1 MARLCAQPAQQAICH
16 LLRVVLKLAA
26 LRSLPVARRAACG
39 ELPPQR
45 DRPARSLVNPR
56 TTCDRTKSAT
66 TSSSSMFSV
75 EDGALNNEN
84 SIRVTDDELE
94 ELRATCHRCHRAE
107 RIVVTRR
114 CSSVLPIVPA
124 RSSRS
129 AWGHW
134 ALNSG

>member
-16 LLRVVLKLAA
+16 LLRVVLKLAV
-26 LRSLPVARRAACG
+26 LRSRPVAGWAACG

-75 EDGALNNEN
+75 EDGVLNNEN
-84 SIRVTDDELE
+84 GIR
-94 ELRATCHRCHRAE
+94 ANH
-107 RIVVTRR
+107 
-114 CSSVLPIVPA
+114 SSVAGTFRSLRTSPVSFAAA
-124 RSSRS
+124 RWGVRNSQHSCSTAAFFVSSRLTSS
-129 AWGHW
+129 A
-134 ALNSG
+134 SK

>member
-16 LLRVVLKLAA
+16 LLRVVLKLAV
-26 LRSLPVARRAACG
+26 LRSLPVAGRAACG

-45 DRPARSLVNPR
+45 DRPARSSVNPR
-56 TTCDRTKSAT
+56 TTCDRTKSPT

-94 ELRATCHRCHRAE
+94 ELRARRA
-107 RIVVTRR
+107 IGAT
-114 CSSVLPIVPA
+114 
-124 RSSRS
+124 
-129 AWGHW
+129 
-134 ALNSG
+134 ALNA